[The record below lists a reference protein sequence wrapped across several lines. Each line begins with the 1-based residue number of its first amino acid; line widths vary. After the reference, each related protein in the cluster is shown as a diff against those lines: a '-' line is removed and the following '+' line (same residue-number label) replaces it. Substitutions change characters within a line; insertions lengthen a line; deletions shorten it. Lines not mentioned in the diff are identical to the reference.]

1 LLQDGKKGKLGTA
14 RKRSSVHAVSRMI
27 LPRYLVRGMKVSRHM
42 EWNIR
47 NVEKAKNG
55 TRI

>member
-1 LLQDGKKGKLGTA
+1 LLQYGKEGKLGTA
-14 RKRSSVHAVSRMI
+14 RKRLLVHAVSRMI
-27 LPRYLVRGMKVSRHM
+27 LPRYLVREMKVSRHM